1 MAKSSCP
8 IHRWKL
14 TRAWNLLSGQRARAY
29 QRAWPGMVLHVI
41 LQKKEVTHVTVI
53 EKEQDVINLVAPAFI
68 DDKRV
73 DIICADAMTYQ
84 PPAGVTYDVCWHDIW
99 TYFSAENLQEME
111 NLERKYLF
119 LCKWQASGGMQECL
133 NAFINSVN
141 QSDA

>member
-1 MAKSSCP
+1 MSNTPMEINTCMEF
-8 IHRWKL
+8 IE
-14 TRAWNLLSGQRARAY
+14 RATGACLSTGLARG
-29 QRAWPGMVLHVI
+29 WFSMSFC
-41 LQKKEVTHVTVI
+41 KKEVTHVTVI

-119 LCKWQASGGMQECL
+119 FASGRHHGECRI
-133 NAFINSVN
+133 A
-141 QSDA
+141 

>member
-1 MAKSSCP
+1 M
-8 IHRWKL
+8 
-14 TRAWNLLSGQRARAY
+14 
-29 QRAWPGMVLHVI
+29 
-41 LQKKEVTHVTVI
+41 THVTVI

-119 LCKWQASGGMQECL
+119 SLQVAGILGNAGMLKCIYQFQES
-133 NAFINSVN
+133 I
-141 QSDA
+141 

>member
-1 MAKSSCP
+1 
-8 IHRWKL
+8 
-14 TRAWNLLSGQRARAY
+14 
-29 QRAWPGMVLHVI
+29 VLHVI

-119 LCKWQASGGMQECL
+119 LCKWQASWGMQECL
-133 NAFINSVN
+133 NAFINSRN